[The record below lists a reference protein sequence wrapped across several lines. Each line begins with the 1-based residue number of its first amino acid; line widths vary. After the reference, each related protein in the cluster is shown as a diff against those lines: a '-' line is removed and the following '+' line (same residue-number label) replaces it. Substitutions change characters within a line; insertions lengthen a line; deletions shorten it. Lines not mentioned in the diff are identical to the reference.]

1 MLTQKDQKTIRSK
14 LDNIYKIFLSKK
26 NIDYFEKEIVQ
37 IIRQFNKKN
46 PKKKKSISEKTTLV
60 ICYGDS
66 VYSEKKKSIRVFQN
80 FFQKKL
86 KNYFNTIHFLPFY
99 PSSSDSGFAVKDHYK
114 VEN

>member
-1 MLTQKDQKTIRSK
+1 MLTQKDQRNIRYK
-14 LDNIYKIFLSKK
+14 LENIFKIFLSKK
-26 NIDYFEKEIVQ
+26 DIDYFEKEIVE

-66 VYSEKKKSIRVFQN
+66 VYSEKKKLIRVFQS

-86 KNYFNTIHFLPFY
+86 KNYFNIIHFLPFY
-99 PSSSDSGFAVKDHYK
+99 P
-114 VEN
+114 

>member
-1 MLTQKDQKTIRSK
+1 MLTQKDRKNIRSK
-14 LDNIYKIFLSKK
+14 LVNIYKTIFSKK
-26 NIDYFEKEIVQ
+26 DINYFETEI
-37 IIRQFNKKN
+37 IKLINNFNKKN

-99 PSSSDSGFAVKDHYK
+99 PSSSDLSLIHI
-114 VEN
+114 